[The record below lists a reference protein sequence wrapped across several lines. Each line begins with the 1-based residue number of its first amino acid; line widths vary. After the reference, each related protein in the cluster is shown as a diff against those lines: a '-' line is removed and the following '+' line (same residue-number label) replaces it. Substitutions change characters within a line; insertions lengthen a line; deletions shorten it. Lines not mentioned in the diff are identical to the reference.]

1 VRRSIA
7 VMALVL
13 ASVGVTGC
21 FAGGGGSG
29 GTVWDSL
36 AQCEAGGNWGAN
48 TGNGYYGGLQFSLGT
63 WHAYGGGQFN
73 YWPHLAS
80 REQQIIVG
88 QRVLAGQGWGAWP
101 YCASRL
107 GLR

>member
-1 VRRSIA
+1 
-7 VMALVL
+7 MALVL
-13 ASVGVTGC
+13 ASVGITGC

-29 GTVWDSL
+29 RSVWDSL
-36 AQCEAGGNWGAN
+36 AQCESGGNWSIN

-63 WHAYGGGQFN
+63 WQAYGGGQFN

-88 QRVLAGQGWGAWP
+88 QRVQAAQGWGAWP
-101 YCASRL
+101 YCASTL